1 MSFPVFEETRTYRKE
16 LSYVSA
22 KAHKTVEETV
32 DLHLWMPIG
41 RRVHLWFGV
50 DGETGQDALR
60 LVVLGRDRTPVE
72 TKVLPLPPGLPLH
85 LFFGTVLSAV
95 QLHNKGQTR
104 YILTDLHWF
113 RGIDISTTVEQCYKW
128 SVVVRDILPWF
139 PGTLFLPAL
148 TLGPGPLPGYPLHHH
163 EVRGWNRLGPHVM
176 YAVPKGNEAYAKSSD
191 AVPKGSDAYAK
202 GNEAYAKSNE
212 AYAKS
217 SDAYAK
223 GSDAYAKGSDAY
235 AKGSESSQPPVG
247 NKETV
252 SPHVSPAVSE
262 IPTGGLLPAVKS
274 EAGLRHGEVS
284 LRQSEA
290 SLRQSEAGLR
300 HGEAGLRH
308 GEAGLR
314 HGEAM
319 FVPNWRKPQYH
330 QETRFWIMADPAYD
344 LYKLY
349 ARGVDGSPVFVDYA
363 CVIDRATSHWLN
375 GLFRNMIEN
384 RRIDAIEESDDE
396 EDFQIVREN
405 KYTDLEKKFVVRC
418 RFQNRLKKWLPVV
431 GSERKQLEYTG
442 RKQLETAKP
451 TGEVRKQL
459 ETISIQML

>member
-22 KAHKTVEETV
+22 KAHKTVEEAV
-32 DLHLWMPIG
+32 ELHLWMPIG

-104 YILTDLHWF
+104 YILTDLHLF

-163 EVRGWNRLGPHVM
+163 EVRAWNRLGPHIM
-176 YAVPKGNEAYAKSSD
+176 YAVPKCSD
-191 AVPKGSDAYAK
+191 
-202 GNEAYAKSNE
+202 

-223 GSDAYAKGSDAY
+223 GSNAYAKGSNAY
-235 AKGSESSQPPVG
+235 AKGSELIYSPVG
-247 NKETV
+247 HKETV

-262 IPTGGLLPAVKS
+262 IPTGGLLPAVK
-274 EAGLRHGEVS
+274 GEVS
-284 LRQSEA
+284 LRHGEA
-290 SLRQSEAGLR
+290 SLR
-300 HGEAGLRH
+300 HGEAGLRQS
-308 GEAGLR
+308 EAK
-314 HGEAM
+314 

-431 GSERKQLEYTG
+431 GSERKQLEYAKPTG
-442 RKQLETAKP
+442 EVRKQLETAKP

>member
-1 MSFPVFEETRTYRKE
+1 MSFPVFEETRIHRKE

-22 KAHKTVEETV
+22 KAHKTVEEAV
-32 DLHLWMPIG
+32 ELHLWMPIG

-104 YILTDLHWF
+104 YILTDLHLF

-163 EVRGWNRLGPHVM
+163 EVRAWNRLGPHVM
-176 YAVPKGNEAYAKSSD
+176 YAVPKS
-191 AVPKGSDAYAK
+191 
-202 GNEAYAKSNE
+202 
-212 AYAKS
+212 
-217 SDAYAK
+217 
-223 GSDAYAKGSDAY
+223 SDAY

-252 SPHVSPAVSE
+252 SPNVSPAVSE
-262 IPTGGLLPAVKS
+262 IPTGGVLPAVK
-274 EAGLRHGEVS
+274 
-284 LRQSEA
+284 
-290 SLRQSEAGLR
+290 
-300 HGEAGLRH
+300 GEAK
-308 GEAGLR
+308 
-314 HGEAM
+314 

-363 CVIDRATSHWLN
+363 CVIDRTTSHWLN

-431 GSERKQLEYTG
+431 GSERKQMEYAE

>member
-1 MSFPVFEETRTYRKE
+1 MLAANLYQMSFPVFEETRTYRKE

-22 KAHKTVEETV
+22 KAHKTVEEAV
-32 DLHLWMPIG
+32 ELHLWMPIG

-104 YILTDLHWF
+104 YILTDLHLF

-128 SVVVRDILPWF
+128 SVIVKDILPWF
-139 PGTLFLPAL
+139 HGTLFLPAL

-163 EVRGWNRLGPHVM
+163 EVRAWNRLGPHIM
-176 YAVPKGNEAYAKSSD
+176 YAVPKGSEAYA
-191 AVPKGSDAYAK
+191 
-202 GNEAYAKSNE
+202 NI
-212 AYAKS
+212 
-217 SDAYAK
+217 
-223 GSDAYAKGSDAY
+223 
-235 AKGSESSQPPVG
+235 SESSHPPVG

-252 SPHVSPAVSE
+252 LANVSPAVSGE
-262 IPTGGLLPAVKS
+262 GLLPSAK
-274 EAGLRHGEVS
+274 GEVS
-284 LRQSEA
+284 
-290 SLRQSEAGLR
+290 LR
-300 HGEAGLRH
+300 HGEAGLRQS
-308 GEAGLR
+308 EAK
-314 HGEAM
+314 

-431 GSERKQLEYTG
+431 GSERKQLEYT
-442 RKQLETAKP
+442 E
-451 TGEVRKQL
+451 RKQL